1 MTRSPITTHVLD
13 TTLGKPAAGVPITLE
28 YQEPP
33 GFAELGRGVTDADGR
48 IANLLHPEHQLSP
61 GRYRMTFDTQAYFRS
76 IGTESFYPVVQ
87 VVFDLAAPGQHYHIP
102 LLLSPFGYSTYRG
115 S

>member
-13 TTLGKPAAGVPITLE
+13 TTRGLPAAGMPITLE

-48 IANLLHPEHQLSP
+48 ITNLLHPEHQLSP
-61 GRYRMTFDTQAYFRS
+61 GRYRISLDSPAFFRAN
-76 IGTESFYPVVQ
+76 GT
-87 VVFDLAAPGQHYHIP
+87 
-102 LLLSPFGYSTYRG
+102 
-115 S
+115 